1 MIIVV
6 LFMQIF
12 VSEFGDD
19 MTLLALHHH
28 ILVIE
33 SYKQAIVHNLI
44 YMWLQKESCIIWW
57 KSSNYFCGRSEVFAS
72 YAQRYYWIPTCRC
85 WFEEIMRRA

>member
-12 VSEFGDD
+12 VGEFGDD
-19 MTLLALHHH
+19 MTLLALRHH

-33 SYKQAIVHNLI
+33 SYKQAIV
-44 YMWLQKESCIIWW
+44 
-57 KSSNYFCGRSEVFAS
+57 
-72 YAQRYYWIPTCRC
+72 T
-85 WFEEIMRRA
+85 